1 MIVGA
6 ALVLFVGVCCAL
18 QWRWFAFSRV
28 KAKARSV
35 SRLSRMFVLGAVG
48 WAAAMMGAGCK
59 TDVGD
64 PAACRAAEAY
74 LPTWSQEHTS
84 AGKSA
89 ISNVRCE
96 AFTSNVSAG
105 SAETSIRF
113 DEDITG
119 MGTFHRRGT
128 VHFKKTDSGWQVTL
142 ANIS

>member
-1 MIVGA
+1 MKT
-6 ALVLFVGVCCAL
+6 
-18 QWRWFAFSRV
+18 S
-28 KAKARSV
+28 
-35 SRLSRMFVLGAVG
+35 LSRMFVLGAVG
-48 WAAAMMGAGCK
+48 WVGVMTGSGCK

-84 AGKSA
+84 AGHSA

-96 AFTSNVSAG
+96 AFTSNVAAG
-105 SAETSIRF
+105 SAETTIRF